1 MLETL
6 EAPEAEISTGADDA
20 EGVVTIYSQEN
31 CVQCTGSKKFVERH
45 GIPNVIVDIT
55 NDDSTR
61 DALRVHGIKQMP
73 IIIGPDGKVFGGF
86 DAPSLLAYK
95 K

>member
-6 EAPEAEISTGADDA
+6 EADTALEATGASDT
-20 EGVVTIYSQEN
+20 EEVVTIYSQEN